1 MKKPI
6 HIIHLLPSLDIG
18 GMENGVVNLVNTID
32 LTQFS
37 TSICCLNFAGA
48 MADRISPG
56 RARIVTLGQKSG
68 RSYTLPLKMMALFSR
83 LKADIIHT
91 HNYYS
96 GIYGIPAAKMLR
108 IPVVHGEHGFDCSHE
123 SGEIDNKKKEKLL
136 CRLADHI
143 LCVSPSLKDVICNNF
158 KIKSEKVSVITNGVD
173 FEKYASCTDT
183 KNVRKK
189 LGIDD
194 DKIVIGSVG
203 RLNHIKNYTLLIN
216 AVALLSAK
224 ERVAVLL
231 VGDGPERE
239 RLHAS
244 AKDSGIADNLIIT
257 GARTDIPDML
267 SVMDFFVL
275 PSLLEGMS
283 NSILEAMCAG
293 LPVVASNVGGNPEL

>member
-1 MKKPI
+1 
-6 HIIHLLPSLDIG
+6 
-18 GMENGVVNLVNTID
+18 
-32 LTQFS
+32 
-37 TSICCLNFAGA
+37 
-48 MADRISPG
+48 
-56 RARIVTLGQKSG
+56 
-68 RSYTLPLKMMALFSR
+68 
-83 LKADIIHT
+83 
-91 HNYYS
+91 
-96 GIYGIPAAKMLR
+96 
-108 IPVVHGEHGFDCSHE
+108 
-123 SGEIDNKKKEKLL
+123 
-136 CRLADHI
+136 
-143 LCVSPSLKDVICNNF
+143 
-158 KIKSEKVSVITNGVD
+158 
-173 FEKYASCTDT
+173 
-183 KNVRKK
+183 K

-244 AKDSGIADNLIIT
+244 AKDYGIADNLIIT

-293 LPVVASNVGGNPEL
+293 LPVVASNVGGNPELVRHGQTGLIFESGSAEALKEKIETLIFDSPRRISMGRNAREAAKKHYSLQAMAGKYETLYRHIQEKRVVRVDA